1 MLKDMLSNNWSL
13 GRSLGA
19 ESNLAITDVRSKR
32 FLWALFAFFYIPLI
46 YYYGCILPPS
56 IGIDYPSY
64 FHAARFV
71 FIEGKIPYGL
81 DAFNGITGHIGG
93 KVQPYI
99 YPPPSLLAFWPLAKL
114 STENARLAFLTA
126 SHLAYLS
133 SIWLILFRLTPLPRD
148 ERLRA
153 IVLGLSLIYMLCSF
167 SALDTLATGQI
178 NFVALMFICLALAAL
193 RQKAPSWQIALP
205 LSIAIVLK
213 TYPVLLLLPLL
224 FRRRFRAIIYTCFLF
239 AAFAAFATLVLPAHI
254 WRSWFIEVLPL
265 GGYANNR
272 IPAAFCWNQSINA
285 FVMRLF
291 QEEYFS
297 KAPLPYPLLAKPVAT
312 ALVSLVIGATVFF
325 SFRASRQL
333 TRETRGDEDIAAF
346 LLMIYLIAPL
356 SWDHHLVYIFP
367 AGVLAISLLGSG
379 QIQGKSSVII
389 AAALLLLAWRI
400 PIDRLD
406 ITRSWWTLL
415 MSAKLYP
422 VIVLWLFFLHRL
434 HKMRYAVI
442 SFNSCKT
449 TAFQNATGGPEANLV
464 S

>member
-1 MLKDMLSNNWSL
+1 
-13 GRSLGA
+13 
-19 ESNLAITDVRSKR
+19 
-32 FLWALFAFFYIPLI
+32 
-46 YYYGCILPPS
+46 
-56 IGIDYPSY
+56 
-64 FHAARFV
+64 
-71 FIEGKIPYGL
+71 
-81 DAFNGITGHIGG
+81 
-93 KVQPYI
+93 
-99 YPPPSLLAFWPLAKL
+99 
-114 STENARLAFLTA
+114 
-126 SHLAYLS
+126 
-133 SIWLILFRLTPLPRD
+133 
-148 ERLRA
+148 
-153 IVLGLSLIYMLCSF
+153 MLCSF
-167 SALDTLATGQI
+167 AALDTLATGQI

-193 RQKAPSWQIALP
+193 RQKAPSWEIALP

-224 FRRRFRAIIYTCFLF
+224 LRRRFRAIIYTCFLF
-239 AAFAAFATLVLPAHI
+239 AAFAVFATLVLPAHI

-297 KAPLPYPLLAKPVAT
+297 KAPLPYPLLAKPVT
-312 ALVSLVIGATVFF
+312 IVLVLLVIGATVFF
-325 SFRASRQL
+325 SFRGSRQR
-333 TRETRGDEDIAAF
+333 TQETSGDEDIAAF

-389 AAALLLLAWRI
+389 AAALILLAWRF
-400 PIDRLD
+400 PVDRLD
-406 ITRSWWTLL
+406 ITRGWWTLL

-422 VIVLWLFFLHRL
+422 VIVLWLFFLYRL
-434 HKMRYAVI
+434 HKMRSAVVSSNPYKI
-442 SFNSCKT
+442 
-449 TAFQNATGGPEANLV
+449 TAFQNATGGPEPNLV